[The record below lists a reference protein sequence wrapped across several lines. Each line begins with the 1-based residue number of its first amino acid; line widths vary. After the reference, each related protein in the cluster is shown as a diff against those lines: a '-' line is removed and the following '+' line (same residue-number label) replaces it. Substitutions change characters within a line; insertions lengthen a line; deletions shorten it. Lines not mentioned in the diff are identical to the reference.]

1 MGKTNEDRVLVRKL
15 ITYRPLGRERR
26 KLKDNIK
33 VHFEE

>member
-1 MGKTNEDRVLVRKL
+1 MGKTNAYGVLVRKL
-15 ITYRPLGRERR
+15 ITYRPLGRERT